1 MLQDADEGNVGFI
14 SGQALLNVLTKVVK
28 KLTSEEL
35 ERFVRFLDK
44 DKLGRINYMDD
55 VWQHPALKTKEV
67 ESRGARATFVRRV
80 CDPGTEV
87 RVVPRLGEH
96 TAAVRAEFGD

>member
-1 MLQDADEGNVGFI
+1 
-14 SGQALLNVLTKVVK
+14 
-28 KLTSEEL
+28 
-35 ERFVRFLDK
+35 
-44 DKLGRINYMDD
+44 
-55 VWQHPALKTKEV
+55 
-67 ESRGARATFVRRV
+67 V